1 MIDKITKNFNK
12 VQIVP
17 SCITNIAMNIQ
28 FKEKEN
34 DLKIPQNTIFSK
46 TKAQVLLNVPF
57 LDIIL

>member
-1 MIDKITKNFNK
+1 MIDKITKNK

-17 SCITNIAMNIQ
+17 SYITNIAMNIQ

-34 DLKIPQNTIFSK
+34 DLKIPQNTIFCTK
-46 TKAQVLLNVPF
+46 KAQDLLNAPF

>member
-17 SCITNIAMNIQ
+17 SYITNIAMNIQ

-34 DLKIPQNTIFSK
+34 DLKIPQDTIFST
-46 TKAQVLLNVPF
+46 TKGQVLLNVPF